1 MIDCGEE
8 KRRENGSLLS
18 LELWGGG
25 GGGKCTKKER
35 EKGGS
40 GILMI
45 EKMGFIKK
53 GKRVQKWV

>member
-1 MIDCGEE
+1 MVKRKEE
-8 KRRENGSLLS
+8 KMALFF
-18 LELWGGG
+18 LWSCG

>member
-25 GGGKCTKKER
+25 GESAQRKRERKE
-35 EKGGS
+35 GQ
-40 GILMI
+40 
-45 EKMGFIKK
+45 GF
-53 GKRVQKWV
+53 